1 MMATPP
7 FRLLATSNEWC
18 IGSAQAPGDCESVQ
32 FVSGI
37 ELEARAGA
45 GDAGSEHE
53 APAGERLLMSYGIND
68 CEAKLAKMPMD
79 KVWAMLRPL
88 KGEEGVCA

>member
-1 MMATPP
+1 MAAAARSKRSGAA
-7 FRLLATSNEWC
+7 FLLARWK
-18 IGSAQAPGDCESVQ
+18 
-32 FVSGI
+32 
-37 ELEARAGA
+37 EAGRLYEPSRDTA